1 MLEHVPCWWQ
11 IGIIEIIETC
21 STSFWLLD
29 PILGYLHAG
38 DQCQLVS
45 LPQQVVFN
53 HLRVPYLEPK
63 TEGNLQEM
71 ETNTWKSAEI
81 RRNPPFAAYF
91 SMTTGGKRRSPERQR
106 RETPRHIAA
115 MNARDRPWKPG
126 QLLRILEKAESERRK
141 WRFWINDGW
150 DMIWYD
156 NGDEVYD
163 MFGDILKGFEYFHQ
177 IIDRAK
183 GRTKLQRIFHCP
195 SCQARILIH
204 P

>member
-91 SMTTGGKRRSPERQR
+91 SMTTGGNGDHQ
-106 RETPRHIAA
+106 
-115 MNARDRPWKPG
+115 NARGGRRRDTSQPWTPETGLESPGSCCGSLRKPKVKG
-126 QLLRILEKAESERRK
+126 GNGDFGLTM
-141 WRFWINDGW
+141 DG
-150 DMIWYD
+150 IWYD
-156 NGDEVYD
+156 MTMV
-163 MFGDILKGFEYFHQ
+163 MRCMICLV
-177 IIDRAK
+177 I
-183 GRTKLQRIFHCP
+183 
-195 SCQARILIH
+195 S
-204 P
+204 

>member
-63 TEGNLQEM
+63 TRQSPRNGNKHM
-71 ETNTWKSAEI
+71 EI
-81 RRNPPFAAYF
+81 RRNPPKSTIRSVFF
-91 SMTTGGKRRSPERQR
+91 HDNRGKRRSPERQR

-126 QLLRILEKAESERRK
+126 QLLRILENAESERRK
-141 WRFWINDGW
+141 LRFWINDGW